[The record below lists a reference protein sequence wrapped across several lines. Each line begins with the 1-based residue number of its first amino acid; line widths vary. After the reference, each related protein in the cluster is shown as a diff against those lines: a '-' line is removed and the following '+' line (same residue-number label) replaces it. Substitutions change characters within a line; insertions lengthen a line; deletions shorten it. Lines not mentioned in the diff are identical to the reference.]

1 MLNSTNLKK
10 VYRVNII
17 LLAMAD
23 LWILLSDVDEEL
35 M

>member
-17 LLAMAD
+17 LQAVAD